1 LTTAQ
6 GILQTPKE
14 LVKKSVSAPKPN
26 LEEDV
31 LLLEPKTKLS
41 FRNQIPIP
49 NVIECLNMF
58 FRFGSLV
65 GRHLISVKLDDCTSI
80 LKYMADTNPLE
91 QKVYSVI
98 GNLVQDG
105 TVKIVAT
112 TPLIGDGSVL
122 DSMKLVELCL
132 LLEDMAAEMG
142 FAFDWTSAA
151 AMSKT
156 RSIFRTAG
164 ALAGEFQAQKER
176 KKT

>member
-1 LTTAQ
+1 MSSHLFF
-6 GILQTPKE
+6 G
-14 LVKKSVSAPKPN
+14 SV
-26 LEEDV
+26 LW
-31 LLLEPKTKLS
+31 LGGTS
-41 FRNQIPIP
+41 FRSNF
-49 NVIECLNMF
+49 N
-58 FRFGSLV
+58 
-65 GRHLISVKLDDCTSI
+65 DCTSI
-80 LKYMADTNPLE
+80 LKYMADTNRLE

-142 FAFDWTSAA
+142 FEFDWTSAA

-164 ALAGEFQAQKER
+164 TLAGEFQAQKEH

>member
-1 LTTAQ
+1 
-6 GILQTPKE
+6 
-14 LVKKSVSAPKPN
+14 
-26 LEEDV
+26 
-31 LLLEPKTKLS
+31 
-41 FRNQIPIP
+41 
-49 NVIECLNMF
+49 
-58 FRFGSLV
+58 
-65 GRHLISVKLDDCTSI
+65 
-80 LKYMADTNPLE
+80 MADTNRLE

-112 TPLIGDGSVL
+112 TPLIGDGNVL

-142 FAFDWTSAA
+142 FEFDWTSAA